1 MTIYSHWEK
10 GKWYSEVL
18 DVIFST
24 SVLIYETIGIVSD
37 QRIINLAVGVYLVNR
52 HMILQAVN
60 TYLISEL
67 VNSYNI
73 A

>member
-1 MTIYSHWEK
+1 M
-10 GKWYSEVL
+10 
-18 DVIFST
+18 IFST

-37 QRIINLAVGVYLVNR
+37 QRIINLAVGVYLVKR

-67 VNSYNI
+67 VNSYNV